1 MEELEFYKKW
11 CLADLEF
18 KKEIT
23 INDNFLNQ
31 DAKYLFIA

>member
-23 INDNFLNQ
+23 IKML
-31 DAKYLFIA
+31 KIA